1 MSQLFLPLI
10 KFQMLVNIIF
20 KKNIATIHLSRSL
33 SILFKKYTK
42 TSLKI
47 KRVITRYMIKWE
59 ILFNKIILQTEM
71 ESLKGTHTKQP
82 NFQTLYRI
90 HSKVRTHTHKSKKTA
105 ISKQQKAE
113 DQRKI
118 FSRSQLK

>member
-1 MSQLFLPLI
+1 MSQHFHPLI

-20 KKNIATIHLSRSL
+20 KKNIATMHLNRSL

-47 KRVITRYMIKWE
+47 KRVVTRYMIKWE

-71 ESLKGTHTKQP
+71 ESPKGTHTKQP
-82 NFQTLYRI
+82 NFQTLYRT
-90 HSKVRTHTHKSKKTA
+90 HLKVRTHTHKSKKTA

-113 DQRKI
+113 DHRKI
-118 FSRSQLK
+118 FSQSQLK

>member
-1 MSQLFLPLI
+1 M
-10 KFQMLVNIIF
+10 
-20 KKNIATIHLSRSL
+20 HLNRSL

-47 KRVITRYMIKWE
+47 KRVVTRYMITRE

-71 ESLKGTHTKQP
+71 EFLKGTHTKQP
-82 NFQTLYRI
+82 NFQTLYRT
-90 HSKVRTHTHKSKKTA
+90 HLKVRTHMHKSKKTA

-118 FSRSQLK
+118 FSQSQLK

>member
-33 SILFKKYTK
+33 NILFKKYTK

-47 KRVITRYMIKWE
+47 KRVVTRYMIKWE

-82 NFQTLYRI
+82 NF
-90 HSKVRTHTHKSKKTA
+90 
-105 ISKQQKAE
+105 
-113 DQRKI
+113 
-118 FSRSQLK
+118 